1 MATLRD
7 IKTRI
12 GSIISIEKITQ
23 AMKMVATAKLR
34 KAQNQVESARP
45 YFIKLESSI
54 SKIISSLEGD
64 YNNPLIEK
72 PNEIKNIAVIV
83 ISSDRGM
90 CGSFNTNLF
99 KDTSIAINNAIPHK
113 YPNAKIS
120 VLPIGKKAISFFNK
134 LKFPIIKQYS
144 NIADNADFTKVKDI
158 IDDIKI
164 KFLNSEFDLVLVQY
178 VRFIN
183 IIKQIPSQMQLLPLP
198 TGNKEE
204 KESAKFNFSYIY
216 EPDKTAILDELIP
229 QLIDSK
235 MWAAIL
241 ESNTAEQ
248 ASRRVAM
255 DNATSNANDLIKN
268 LNLVYNK
275 VRQANITREIIE
287 IVSGAN
293 ALKGT
298 N

>member
-23 AMKMVATAKLR
+23 AMKMIATAKLR
-34 KAQNQVESARP
+34 KAQNQIESARP

-54 SKIISSLEGD
+54 SKIITSLEDD
-64 YNNPLIEK
+64 YNNPLIKK
-72 PNEIKNIAVIV
+72 PNEINNIAVIV

-90 CGSFNTNLF
+90 CGSFNTNLL
-99 KDTSIAINNAIPHK
+99 KETSIALHSYIPQK

-120 VLPIGKKAISFFNK
+120 VLPIGKKAISYFNK
-134 LKFPIIKQYS
+134 LQFPIINRFA
-144 NIADNADFTKVKDI
+144 NITDNADFAKVKDI
-158 IDDIKI
+158 IDEIKI
-164 KFLNSEFDLVLVQY
+164 KFLNSEFDLVLVHY

-183 IIKQIPSQMQLLPLP
+183 IMKQIPSQIQLLPLP
-198 TGNKEE
+198 TENKEE
-204 KESAKFNFSYIY
+204 KETTKFNLNYIY

-248 ASRRVAM
+248 AARRVAM
-255 DNATSNANDLIKN
+255 DNATSNANDLIKS
-268 LNLVYNK
+268 LNLVYNN

-293 ALKGT
+293 ALKGAD
-298 N
+298 